1 MSDDGRLSRSTAAW
15 DGAASDARSAVG
27 EAPTIDGRS
36 PAARANSAATIADGR
51 YQILGELGRGGM
63 AVVHAAFD
71 RQLGRRV
78 ALKLVR
84 PDRVDATG
92 RARLLREA
100 QAMARLH
107 HRNVVQVFDAGSAG
121 DHVFVAMELV
131 DGGSLHRWLVTAPR
145 SWRQIVELFV
155 GAGRGLAAAHAAGL
169 VHRDFK
175 PDNVLVDAHGVARV
189 ADFGLAIAGADHEPT
204 DGAAGALA
212 SVTSTG
218 VLIGTPAYM
227 APEQLDGAPAT
238 AAADQ
243 FAFCVAL
250 HRALHGIAPF
260 AGETPSALRERI
272 AAGAPDESDAG
283 HALPRWLRAAVARGL
298 AIRPADRHPSMD
310 ALLDV
315 LARPRGWRKWRVPL
329 IGGVAV
335 VASAT
340 AIVLAASAPARP
352 DPAAACDGGR
362 DELAAVWSPA
372 RQAAVVQGLDTA
384 SAEVRDLVLG
394 TLKRQAQAWTT
405 MHRRACVAHARGSES
420 EQTLDRRMRC
430 LRQRRI
436 ELDAAIDA
444 IMGIDRANRRR
455 AVDVTANL
463 APIDDCGDLELLARE
478 LPPPANPEER
488 RSSDSLRHELARL
501 EAVDRTGRSESALA
515 GIDALLPR
523 IREVNDPALLVDA
536 LLVRGRILQVRI
548 EVAKATTTLAEAER
562 IALAHGAVRA
572 AVEAGA
578 RRLFVEAMD
587 GQRLDALSAQAELLE
602 PLAESLTGDHFAVP
616 LLLNNLGAMHMARG
630 DTAKARGYFERA
642 KALVDAIPEPRLEL
656 LGVDRN
662 LALTT
667 GGAVSESLAEQT
679 LTKLRRRLGADSPMT
694 IDAAAVSLHMTR
706 DPRDALAIA
715 DDYIARTTEFQPG
728 AIEIRLDEARYAAF
742 LALELGDAARART
755 YLEPAV
761 AFSMAGA
768 TELIVAI
775 HQLAGADLALLD
787 GRLDAASDA
796 YTAASR
802 VLLSSPNWWD
812 REFGAA
818 ALVGLATI
826 ARRGGDDATAAKQ
839 LDRAIAIYVEVTGN
853 GNNQDPMRRLAR
865 ARLERAALARAH
877 GDAALAD
884 QLETAALVYYRST
897 ESPAYADV
905 IARHGREPSPP
916 PPAP

>member
-1 MSDDGRLSRSTAAW
+1 MSEDRRLAQSTAAW
-15 DGAASDARSAVG
+15 SGAGDDVSPAVG
-27 EAPTIDGRS
+27 DAPTVDGRP
-36 PAARANSAATIADGR
+36 PAVRGTAGQALADGR

-84 PDRVDATG
+84 PDRVDAAG

-189 ADFGLAIAGADHEPT
+189 ADFGLAVAGADHERG
-204 DGAAGALA
+204 DGDAVALA

-227 APEQLDGAPAT
+227 APEQLDGRPAT

-260 AGETPSALRERI
+260 AGDTPTALRERI

-283 HALPRWLRAAVARGL
+283 RALPRWLRAAVARGL
-298 AIRPADRHPSMD
+298 AIRPADRHASMA

-315 LARPRGWRKWRVPL
+315 LARLRGWRKWRVPI

-335 VASAT
+335 AAT
-340 AIVLAASAPARP
+340 ATAVVLAAVAPP
-352 DPAAACDGGR
+352 TTDPSAACDGGR
-362 DELAAVWSPA
+362 DELTAVWNPA
-372 RQAAVVQGLDTA
+372 RRAALVNRFTTA
-384 SAEVRDLVLG
+384 TADVRDLVFG
-394 TLKRQAQAWTT
+394 TLQRHAEAWTT

-420 EQTLDRRMRC
+420 AQTLDQRMRC
-430 LRQRRI
+430 LRQRRV
-436 ELDAAIDA
+436 ELDAAVDTIA
-444 IMGIDRANRRR
+444 GIENGDRRQ

-463 APIDDCGDLELLARE
+463 APIDDCGNLELLARE
-478 LPPPANPEER
+478 LPPPASLDVRR
-488 RSSDSLRHELARL
+488 RSDALRSELARL
-501 EAVDRTGRSESALA
+501 EAADRVGHPEAALA
-515 GIDALLPR
+515 GLTNLIREARSIDDPSLLIDALL
-523 IREVNDPALLVDA
+523 AH
-536 LLVRGRILQVRI
+536 GRIAQVRMEYGPAVI
-548 EVAKATTTLAEAER
+548 ALHEAEQL
-562 IALAHGAVRA
+562 ALAHGATRA
-572 AVEAGA
+572 GIEAGA

-602 PLAESLTGDHFAVP
+602 PLAQSLTGDHFAVP

-656 LGVDRN
+656 LVVDRN
-662 LALTT
+662 LGLTT
-667 GGAVSESLAEQT
+667 GGAVSERLAQQT
-679 LTKLRRRLGADSPMT
+679 LRKLQQRLGADNPTT
-694 IDAAAVSLHMTR
+694 IEAATTSSHLTR
-706 DPRDALAIA
+706 DPREALAIA
-715 DDYIARTTEFQPG
+715 DDFIARTAALQPG

-742 LALELGDAARART
+742 LALELGDVARARAC
-755 YLEPAV
+755 LEPAV

-768 TELIVAI
+768 SELIVAI
-775 HQLAGADLALLD
+775 HRLAVADIALLD
-787 GRLDAASDA
+787 GRIDAARDA
-796 YTAASR
+796 YTAANR

-812 REFGAA
+812 REYGAA

-826 ARRGGDDATAAKQ
+826 ARRGGDDATAAQQ

-905 IARHGREPSPP
+905 IARHGREPQPA